1 METWRAQANDS
12 GIEPL
17 ARFAEGLQE
26 DLAAIQAGLTLPWSN
41 GVTAG
46 HVNRLTLLKRQS
58 YGRAHV
64 ALLRHRM
71 LHES

>member
-1 METWRAQANDS
+1 
-12 GIEPL
+12 L

-26 DLAAIQAGLTLPWSN
+26 DLAAIQAGFTLLWSN
-41 GVTAG
+41 GVTEG
-46 HVNRLTLLKRQS
+46 QVKRLRLLKRQA

-64 ALLRHRM
+64 ALLRQRI